1 MIHQQKAKKMF
12 DLGHHLNLLK
22 NKKGFTAKEL
32 SEMSGVPLSTV
43 NRILS
48 GQTPD
53 PGYSTVCKLLD
64 ILDPDGSYSNKKLM
78 KATDFDPY
86 HEMFVF
92 YESELK
98 QCDKWIKILLG
109 TLLTITVTCL
119 ALLFINVLFR

>member
-1 MIHQQKAKKMF
+1 MF
-12 DLGHHLNLLK
+12 ELEHHLNMLK

-64 ILDPDGSYSNKKLM
+64 ILDPDDKYNNIKPF

>member
-1 MIHQQKAKKMF
+1 MF

-53 PGYSTVCKLLD
+53 PCYSTVCKLLD
-64 ILDPDGSYSNKKLM
+64 ILDPDDKYNNIKPF

-86 HEMFVF
+86 HEMFAF

-98 QCDKWIKILLG
+98 QCNKWIKILLG
-109 TLLTITVTCL
+109 TLLTITVICL